1 MSITKDEM
9 VAALKEASKLGYLG
23 GMGGGG
29 GGGGTSGGGGGGD
42 SGSGRFGKELGA
54 AGDAAK
60 GLGTAAAM
68 VGSKLAE
75 GGARVSDATDA
86 LAAGFG
92 GLGATGSAFGTVL
105 EKGSKALASLG
116 QDLDK
121 NIDTWRK
128 LSDTGLSFNNDVLAM
143 KDQASAARMSIA
155 EMSEV
160 LQKNNSS
167 MLGFGATSA
176 EGAKKFSKMADTFFT
191 SGLGEQLRGMGYTT
205 KELNDVLAV
214 SISGSKLKDLK
225 DKDGQDRSLKAAA
238 SLATEM
244 DAVAKITGQSK
255 QEQLDEL
262 RRKASDGQRMAAIDE
277 AIAKGG
283 VGAKEAF
290 DAISANGKLMGPQFQ
305 KLAEDMASMG
315 RPSEGMEQAYGLL
328 SDSAKKLMSEA
339 GEAARSGDRER
350 AAMLT
355 KQAAAEQAAF
365 QNTSQYRTMAAQAG
379 IKETQESYAQ
389 GAKFRNALA
398 DAGGN
403 INNVEESM
411 KKLDEQV
418 KKEQQAGGKDD
429 PNATGGQAITKF
441 AVDVESRGRDLTKT
455 INDKLIQPLGQKD
468 VGPAIAKLYK
478 ALNLDSPTVV
488 DEKVGKSVGAGYDK
502 ARLSRTL
509 SEEAGDKSGPNTGIG
524 EKDKG
529 AKDAEALYKL
539 LNGNQKQSDAALK
552 VIEKIANEKSIS
564 KEDVIKGAAANK
576 GAGLADLVNQIKKE
590 LPATEQPGYKDA
602 KKAEL
607 EKSTGKLVN
616 PGNEKPVLEGVGAGI
631 DALGGLFRSA
641 SPGYVSVVGIVDI
654 NARPKAVGGVI
665 EKPEIILAGEA
676 GPEAIFNKTQL
687 ESYTAKIMG
696 AAAGAMPKMDT
707 AKMTMP
713 KLDLSSM
720 SKSIST
726 SISSVSGGGETTTKR
741 VQNDDSKAAEKELA
755 SVKEQML
762 AERNALRE
770 KLKAQIGDGSKL
782 GGASVAKEMRTG
794 EEGKG
799 IADKYKAM
807 MEPLQKQID
816 AGISFETTKKAA
828 AIEETTKMVSE
839 QLAITKTSNS
849 TLADMYKDDSK
860 SKLERLK
867 QTNADAFKEAELA
880 KGVIGT
886 SVKGMSEDMINSM
899 IPKGAK
905 IEDYYVD
912 MNDKIQSYSAETV
925 AKMEKT
931 AKDSSNVVESYST
944 TISSSSKKM
953 ATDIASSLP
962 GTTSKTVAA
971 PSAMQSITSMGK
983 MTLNDDQRKIFDEMM
998 SLNDKQANEKLES
1011 LKAEEAAANA
1021 ANKAAYTARD
1031 ALEERYEAEG
1041 KSLKDLSSEDKKR
1054 YDELTAQ
1061 MNQTVDGADKA
1072 RESIAAAERA
1082 ESTRQNL
1089 QKMGYDVSAQQ
1100 EEAKVKIVETNAEQI
1115 KSYIAESLPVKD
1127 MAAKQEEFQSQFT
1140 ESQQKILDEYKGYS
1154 EGNRVAHAEAMESG
1168 IKEDTET
1175 AKIIAARIS
1184 KMKADI
1190 GDRQATEEETAELA
1204 NQEANKKLF
1213 ERRVGEKTEMLDI
1226 MQNLEGYSAKRELE
1240 LKQKT
1245 AKDVTAEDK
1254 KTDAITA
1261 ELPVKDAPMASPA
1274 ALDDQEAKQKQL
1286 QRLTLKAKGV
1296 DIDAMEAEAAKEKA
1310 ADEAK
1315 SELARESKRSTP
1327 QDAPKR
1333 KMMSMADMMGGGL
1346 DIGPNGM
1353 PIMKKIDTAKNSIP
1367 AKPADA
1373 DAAREDAKFKRQ
1385 AEEKKAEAAKIA
1397 EKKPDS
1403 KAATKESTLSD
1414 VVSALNTLNKQMGQL
1429 IAVSEEGHKSTTKA
1443 AKSTAGNIYAR

>member
-1 MSITKDEM
+1 
-9 VAALKEASKLGYLG
+9 
-23 GMGGGG
+23 
-29 GGGGTSGGGGGGD
+29 
-42 SGSGRFGKELGA
+42 
-54 AGDAAK
+54 
-60 GLGTAAAM
+60 
-68 VGSKLAE
+68 
-75 GGARVSDATDA
+75 
-86 LAAGFG
+86 
-92 GLGATGSAFGTVL
+92 
-105 EKGSKALASLG
+105 
-116 QDLDK
+116 
-121 NIDTWRK
+121 
-128 LSDTGLSFNNDVLAM
+128 
-143 KDQASAARMSIA
+143 
-155 EMSEV
+155 
-160 LQKNNSS
+160 
-167 MLGFGATSA
+167 
-176 EGAKKFSKMADTFFT
+176 
-191 SGLGEQLRGMGYTT
+191 
-205 KELNDVLAV
+205 
-214 SISGSKLKDLK
+214 
-225 DKDGQDRSLKAAA
+225 
-238 SLATEM
+238 
-244 DAVAKITGQSK
+244 
-255 QEQLDEL
+255 
-262 RRKASDGQRMAAIDE
+262 
-277 AIAKGG
+277 
-283 VGAKEAF
+283 
-290 DAISANGKLMGPQFQ
+290 
-305 KLAEDMASMG
+305 MASMG
-315 RPSEGMEQAYGLL
+315 RPSEGMEAAYGLL
-328 SDSAKKLMSEA
+328 SADAKKLMSEA

-411 KKLDEQV
+411 KKLDDQV
-418 KKEQQAGGKDD
+418 KKEQQAGSKDD

-455 INDKLIQPLGQKD
+455 INDKLIQPLAQKD

-488 DEKVGKSVGAGYDK
+488 DEELGKPIGAGYDK
-502 ARLSRTL
+502 ARLSRIA
-509 SEEAGDKSGPNTGIG
+509 SEEAGDKSGPNTGVG
-524 EKDKG
+524 KTDAASKDV
-529 AKDAEALYKL
+529 KDFNAL

-552 VIEKIANEKSIS
+552 VLEKIANEKSMS
-564 KEDVIKGAAANK
+564 KEDVVKGAMANK
-576 GAGLADLVNQIKKE
+576 GAGMADLVSQIKKE

-616 PGNEKPVLEGVGAGI
+616 PGSEKPVLEGVGAGI

-641 SPGYVSVVGIVDI
+641 SPGFVSVVGGVEVTGVK
-654 NARPKAVGGVI
+654 AKAVGGII
-665 EKPEIILAGEA
+665 EKPELILAGEA

-696 AAAGAMPKMDT
+696 AAAGAMPKMD
-707 AKMTMP
+707 AP

-741 VQNDDSKAAEKELA
+741 VQNDSSKDAEKELA
-755 SVKEQML
+755 SIKEQMQ

-782 GGASVAKEMRTG
+782 GGGSVAKEMRTG
-794 EEGKG
+794 DEGKG
-799 IADKYKAM
+799 IAEKYKAM

-860 SKLERLK
+860 SKLDIAK
-867 QTNADAFKEAELA
+867 KTNADAFKEADLA

-886 SVKGMSEDMINSM
+886 SVKGMSEDMISSM

-912 MNDKIQSYSAETV
+912 MNDKIQSYSADTV

-931 AKDSSNVVESYST
+931 AKDSANVVESYST

-962 GTTSKTVAA
+962 GTTSKTMAA
-971 PSAMQSITSMGK
+971 PSAMQSVTSMGK

-1061 MNQTVDGADKA
+1061 MNQTVNGADKA

-1089 QKMGYDVSAQQ
+1089 QKMGYDVLTQQ

-1140 ESQQKILDEYKGYS
+1140 ESQQKILDDYKGYS

-1175 AKIIAARIS
+1175 AKIIADRIS

-1261 ELPVKDAPMASPA
+1261 
-1274 ALDDQEAKQKQL
+1274 
-1286 QRLTLKAKGV
+1286 
-1296 DIDAMEAEAAKEKA
+1296 AAKAAWDSAVPEKLNTSVV
-1310 ADEAK
+1310 
-1315 SELARESKRSTP
+1315 SE
-1327 QDAPKR
+1327 APKR
-1333 KMMSMADMMGGGL
+1333 KVMSTADMMAGGM

-1385 AEEKKAEAAKIA
+1385 AEEKKAEAAKTA
-1397 EKKPDS
+1397 EKKPDA

-1443 AKSTAGNIYAR
+1443 TKSTAGNIYAR

>member
-1 MSITKDEM
+1 
-9 VAALKEASKLGYLG
+9 
-23 GMGGGG
+23 
-29 GGGGTSGGGGGGD
+29 
-42 SGSGRFGKELGA
+42 
-54 AGDAAK
+54 
-60 GLGTAAAM
+60 
-68 VGSKLAE
+68 
-75 GGARVSDATDA
+75 
-86 LAAGFG
+86 
-92 GLGATGSAFGTVL
+92 
-105 EKGSKALASLG
+105 
-116 QDLDK
+116 
-121 NIDTWRK
+121 
-128 LSDTGLSFNNDVLAM
+128 
-143 KDQASAARMSIA
+143 
-155 EMSEV
+155 
-160 LQKNNSS
+160 
-167 MLGFGATSA
+167 
-176 EGAKKFSKMADTFFT
+176 
-191 SGLGEQLRGMGYTT
+191 
-205 KELNDVLAV
+205 
-214 SISGSKLKDLK
+214 
-225 DKDGQDRSLKAAA
+225 
-238 SLATEM
+238 
-244 DAVAKITGQSK
+244 
-255 QEQLDEL
+255 
-262 RRKASDGQRMAAIDE
+262 
-277 AIAKGG
+277 
-283 VGAKEAF
+283 
-290 DAISANGKLMGPQFQ
+290 
-305 KLAEDMASMG
+305 
-315 RPSEGMEQAYGLL
+315 
-328 SDSAKKLMSEA
+328 
-339 GEAARSGDRER
+339 
-350 AAMLT
+350 
-355 KQAAAEQAAF
+355 
-365 QNTSQYRTMAAQAG
+365 
-379 IKETQESYAQ
+379 
-389 GAKFRNALA
+389 
-398 DAGGN
+398 
-403 INNVEESM
+403 
-411 KKLDEQV
+411 
-418 KKEQQAGGKDD
+418 
-429 PNATGGQAITKF
+429 
-441 AVDVESRGRDLTKT
+441 
-455 INDKLIQPLGQKD
+455 
-468 VGPAIAKLYK
+468 
-478 ALNLDSPTVV
+478 
-488 DEKVGKSVGAGYDK
+488 
-502 ARLSRTL
+502 
-509 SEEAGDKSGPNTGIG
+509 
-524 EKDKG
+524 
-529 AKDAEALYKL
+529 
-539 LNGNQKQSDAALK
+539 
-552 VIEKIANEKSIS
+552 
-564 KEDVIKGAAANK
+564 
-576 GAGLADLVNQIKKE
+576 
-590 LPATEQPGYKDA
+590 
-602 KKAEL
+602 
-607 EKSTGKLVN
+607 
-616 PGNEKPVLEGVGAGI
+616 
-631 DALGGLFRSA
+631 
-641 SPGYVSVVGIVDI
+641 
-654 NARPKAVGGVI
+654 
-665 EKPEIILAGEA
+665 
-676 GPEAIFNKTQL
+676 
-687 ESYTAKIMG
+687 
-696 AAAGAMPKMDT
+696 
-707 AKMTMP
+707 
-713 KLDLSSM
+713 M

-807 MEPLQKQID
+807 IEPLQKQID

-867 QTNADAFKEAELA
+867 QTNSDAFKEAELA

-1254 KTDAITA
+1254 KTNAITA
-1261 ELPVKDAPMASPA
+1261 ELPVNGVAMASPA
-1274 ALDDQEAKQKQL
+1274 ASDDQ
-1286 QRLTLKAKGV
+1286 
-1296 DIDAMEAEAAKEKA
+1296 EAAKEKA

>member
-1 MSITKDEM
+1 MYPYLYTQFSRKNIMSMSKQELVD
-9 VAALKEASKLGYLG
+9 ALKEASRAGYFG

-29 GGGGTSGGGGGGD
+29 GGMSGGGGTSSGG
-42 SGSGRFGKELGA
+42 GGTGQFGKELSA

-60 GLGTAAAM
+60 GLGTAAMM

-92 GLGATGSAFGTVL
+92 GLGASGSAFGAVL
-105 EKGSKALASLG
+105 DKGSKGLAALG

-128 LSDTGLSFNNDVLAM
+128 LSDTGLSFGNDIMAM

-155 EMSEV
+155 EMAEV
-160 LQKNNSS
+160 MQKNNSS

-255 QEQLDEL
+255 QDQLDEL
-262 RRKASDGQRMAAIDE
+262 RRKATDGQRMAAIDE

-315 RPSEGMEQAYGLL
+315 RPSEGMEAAYGLL
-328 SDSAKKLMSEA
+328 SSDAKKLMNEA

-403 INNVEESM
+403 INNVEASM
-411 KKLDEQV
+411 KKLDDQV

-429 PNATGGQAITKF
+429 PAATGGQAITKF

-455 INDKLIQPLGQKD
+455 INDKLIQPLAQND

-478 ALNLDSPTVV
+478 ALNLGSPTVV
-488 DEKVGKSVGAGYDK
+488 DEKLGKPVGAGYDK
-502 ARLSRTL
+502 ARLSRIAA
-509 SEEAGDKSGPNTGIG
+509 EEAGDKSSP
-524 EKDKG
+524 DKG
-529 AKDAEALYKL
+529 VGKSDAASKDVKELYAL

-552 VIEKIANEKSIS
+552 VIEKIANEKSMS
-564 KEDVIKGAAANK
+564 KEDVVKGAMANK
-576 GAGLADLVNQIKKE
+576 GAGMADLVSQIKKE
-590 LPATEQPGYKDA
+590 LPATEQPGFKDA

-616 PGNEKPVLEGVGAGI
+616 PGNEPSVLEGVGKGV

-641 SPGYVSVVGIVDI
+641 STAGFVTITNLGARATGGIVS
-654 NARPKAVGGVI
+654 
-665 EKPEIILAGEA
+665 KPEISLIGEG
-676 GPEAIFNKTQL
+676 GPEAIFNKGQL
-687 ESYTAKIMG
+687 EDYTAKIMG
-696 AAAGAMPKMDT
+696 SASGAMPKMD
-707 AKMTMP
+707 
-713 KLDLSSM
+713 LSSM
-720 SKSIST
+720 SKTIST
-726 SISSVSGGGETTTKR
+726 SISSVTGGGSTTTKQ
-741 VQNDDSKAAEKELA
+741 VQNDSSKAAEKELA
-755 SVKEQML
+755 SVKEQMQ
-762 AERNALRE
+762 AEKMALRE

-782 GGASVAKEMRTG
+782 GGNAVAKELRTG
-794 EEGKG
+794 DEGKG
-799 IADKYKAM
+799 IAEKYKAM

-839 QLAITKTSNS
+839 QVAITKTSNS

-860 SKLERLK
+860 SKLDLAK
-867 QTNADAFKEAELA
+867 KTNADAFKEAELA
-880 KGVIGT
+880 KSVIGT
-886 SVKGMSEDMINSM
+886 SVKGMSDDMIEAM

-905 IEDYYVD
+905 IEDYYID
-912 MNDKIQSYSAETV
+912 MNDKIQSNSADFV
-925 AKMEKT
+925 ANMEKN
-931 AKDSSNVVESYST
+931 AKASTSVIETYST

-953 ATDIASSLP
+953 AGDIAGALP
-962 GTTSKTVAA
+962 GATTKTAAA
-971 PSAMQSITSMGK
+971 PAPMSMASMSVGMDRAMLKTDDQKKVFDEI
-983 MTLNDDQRKIFDEMM
+983 MTLNDTASKAKKLSLQEEMM
-998 SLNDKQANEKLES
+998 
-1011 LKAEEAAANA
+1011 AAHA
-1021 ANKAAYTARD
+1021 ANKAANEAID
-1031 ALEERYEAEG
+1031 LMEEKLDAEG
-1041 KSLKDLSSEDKKR
+1041 KGFKDLTGKQKEEYEALRKQQNESFDAS
-1054 YDELTAQ
+1054 
-1061 MNQTVDGADKA
+1061 DKA
-1072 RESIAAAERA
+1072 REAIKAVDRA
-1082 ESTRQNL
+1082 EQAKQNL
-1089 QKMGYDVSAQQ
+1089 QKMGYDVVVKQ
-1100 EEAKVKIVETNAEQI
+1100 EEDKTKIIEASSEKI
-1115 KSYIAESLPVKD
+1115 KADISDALPVKEV
-1127 MAAKQEEFQSQFT
+1127 AAQQQEFKSQFT
-1140 ESQQKILDEYKGYS
+1140 ESQQKIIDDYKGYS
-1154 EGNRVAHAEAMESG
+1154 EENRSFHAQAMESG
-1168 IKEDTET
+1168 IKEDTKT
-1175 AKIIAARIS
+1175 AEIIGNRIA
-1184 KMKADI
+1184 KMKAEI
-1190 GDRQATEEETAELA
+1190 GDRQATKEEEAALENETL
-1204 NQEANKKLF
+1204 NKAMF
-1213 ERRVGEKTEMLDI
+1213 ERQVEKKKEMLDV
-1226 MQNLEGYSAKRELE
+1226 MQNLGDYSAKRELE
-1240 LKQKT
+1240 LKQKAANE
-1245 AKDVTAEDK
+1245 AKTIAIEDK
-1254 KTDAITA
+1254 KTDAINA
-1261 ELPVKDAPMASPA
+1261 ELPVTGVATGPQPEVN
-1274 ALDDQEAKQKQL
+1274 DQEAKQ
-1286 QRLTLKAKGV
+1286 
-1296 DIDAMEAEAAKEKA
+1296 KA

-1315 SELARESKRSTP
+1315 SELARESRRSTP
-1327 QDAPKR
+1327 QDAPKS
-1333 KMMSMADMMGGGL
+1333 KAMSISDMMGGGMTM
-1346 DIGPNGM
+1346 GANGM

-1385 AEEKKAEAAKIA
+1385 AEEKKAEAAKAA
-1397 EKKPDS
+1397 EKKPDA

-1443 AKSTAGNIYAR
+1443 AKSGASNIYAR

>member
-1 MSITKDEM
+1 MYPYLYTQFSRKNNMSITKDEM

-23 GMGGGG
+23 GMGGG

-105 EKGSKALASLG
+105 EKGSKALGSLG
-116 QDLDK
+116 QNLDK

-155 EMSEV
+155 EMGEV
-160 LQKNNSS
+160 MQKNNSS

-176 EGAKKFSKMADTFFT
+176 ASAKQLSKMSDTFFT

-214 SISGSKLKDLK
+214 SISGSKIKDLN
-225 DKDGQDRSLKAAA
+225 DKDSQAKALKSA
-238 SLATEM
+238 SALATEM

-255 QEQLDEL
+255 QEQLDDL
-262 RRKASDGQRMAAIDE
+262 RRKATDGQRMAAIDE

-283 VGAKEAF
+283 EGAKEAF

-315 RPSEGMEQAYGLL
+315 RPSEGMEAAYGLL
-328 SDSAKKLMSEA
+328 SSGAKKLMSEA
-339 GEAARSGDRER
+339 GDAARSGNRER
-350 AAMLT
+350 AAELT

-389 GAKFRNALA
+389 GAKFRNALEA
-398 DAGGN
+398 AGKELGPMATDS
-403 INNVEESM
+403 EKTAAAL

-418 KKEQQAGGKDD
+418 KAEQQAGGKDD

-488 DEKVGKSVGAGYDK
+488 DEKLGKPIGAGYDK

-529 AKDAEALYKL
+529 AKDAEALYQL

-641 SPGYVSVVGIVDI
+641 NPGYVKVVEGVKVTGVE
-654 NARPKAVGGVI
+654 AKAVGGII
-665 EKPEIILAGEA
+665 EKPELILAGEA

-687 ESYTAKIMG
+687 ENYTAKIMG

-707 AKMTMP
+707 P

-807 MEPLQKQID
+807 IEPLQKQID

-867 QTNADAFKEAELA
+867 QTNSDAFKEAELA

-1254 KTDAITA
+1254 KTNAITA
-1261 ELPVKDAPMASPA
+1261 ELPVNGVAMASPA
-1274 ALDDQEAKQKQL
+1274 ASDDQ
-1286 QRLTLKAKGV
+1286 
-1296 DIDAMEAEAAKEKA
+1296 EAAKEKA